1 MSLDPG
7 SNADDAP
14 ETGGSGTARPTLGEK
29 LDRFYIDRKQSGEMQ
44 TTEIPISLLL
54 ALDGIATGAY
64 SGEPGARAQQQNAHQ
79 GELTA
84 HLRRV
89 SAYARLLATKCGL
102 NDEEAKLVAQVS
114 PMHDIGKWMIPAHIL
129 QKPAALD
136 AAEWDIM
143 KTHTLAGYEI
153 LKDSKLEVLKLAAM
167 VAMQHQEKYDGSGYP
182 LGLKGEEIHLY
193 SRITTVADVFDAL
206 GSARAYKRSWTVEE
220 IVDYFQRNRGS
231 HFDPRLVDILLGD
244 LDAFVAVRAGFDL
257 TL

>member
-1 MSLDPG
+1 
-7 SNADDAP
+7 
-14 ETGGSGTARPTLGEK
+14 
-29 LDRFYIDRKQSGEMQ
+29 
-44 TTEIPISLLL
+44 
-54 ALDGIATGAY
+54 
-64 SGEPGARAQQQNAHQ
+64 
-79 GELTA
+79 
-84 HLRRV
+84 
-89 SAYARLLATKCGL
+89 
-102 NDEEAKLVAQVS
+102 
-114 PMHDIGKWMIPAHIL
+114 MHDIGKWMIPAHIL

-257 TL
+257 TPNPSPRV